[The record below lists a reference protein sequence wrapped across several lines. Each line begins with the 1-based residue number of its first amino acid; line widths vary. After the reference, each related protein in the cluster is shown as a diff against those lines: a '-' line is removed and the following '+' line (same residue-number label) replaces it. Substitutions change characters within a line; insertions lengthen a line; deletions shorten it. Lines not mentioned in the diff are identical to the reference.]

1 MVRSRKIK
9 PGIFIIILVL
19 GSIINLQA
27 QNFNEWFN
35 QKKTQTK
42 YLVDQIVALQVYI
55 SYLEK
60 GYRISRDGLNLIGGI
75 KEGEFNL
82 HKNYFNSL
90 KTVNPHIMKYPK
102 IAGILSM
109 QMGILSQQQATT
121 GLSKESNQFTA
132 EEIGY
137 IKKVFENLE
146 DEAEKDLDELQ
157 LVITNGQMQMTDDER
172 IKEIDRLYNSI
183 QDKYSFSKSFSDKVK
198 LLSQQIENGNKAAK
212 ELKELYGIQP
222 Q

>member
-1 MVRSRKIK
+1 MVRSHKIK
-9 PGIFIIILVL
+9 PRIFIIIILVL
-19 GSIINLQA
+19 GSIIDLQA

-60 GYRISRDGLNLIGGI
+60 GYRISKDGLNLIGDI

-109 QMGILSQQQATT
+109 QMGILSREQATI
-121 GLSKESNQFTA
+121 GLSEESNQFNT

-172 IKEIDRLYNSI
+172 IKEIDRIYSKVQN
-183 QDKYSFSKSFSDKVK
+183 KYSFSQAFSKQVK
-198 LLSQQIENGNKAAK
+198 QLAQQREQGKETAK
-212 ELKELYGIQP
+212 ELKALYRNQP
-222 Q
+222 

>member
-1 MVRSRKIK
+1 MKIK
-9 PGIFIIILVL
+9 IAIILLLISIQINSYAQGL
-19 GSIINLQA
+19 G
-27 QNFNEWFN
+27 EWVN

-60 GYRISRDGLNLIGGI
+60 GYRISKDGLSLTRDI

-109 QMGILSQQQATT
+109 LMGILNEHLATIS
-121 GLSKESNQFTA
+121 LSKKSNQFTA

-137 IKKVFENLE
+137 IKKVFKNLE
-146 DEAEKDLDELQ
+146 DEAEKDLDELR

-172 IKEIDRLYNSI
+172 INDIDKINNRVQN
-183 QDKYSFSKSFSDKVK
+183 KYSFSKSFSDKVK
-198 LLSQQIENGNKAAK
+198 LLAQQRENGNKEAK
-212 ELKELYGIQP
+212 ELKALYGIQP
-222 Q
+222 

>member
-1 MVRSRKIK
+1 MKIK
-9 PGIFIIILVL
+9 ITIILLLISIQINSYAQGL
-19 GSIINLQA
+19 G
-27 QNFNEWFN
+27 EWVN

-60 GYRISRDGLNLIGGI
+60 GYRISKDGLSLTRDI

-82 HKNYFNSL
+82 HKSYLGSL

-102 IAGILSM
+102 IAGTLSM
-109 QMGILSQQQATT
+109 QMGILNEHLVTIN
-121 GLSKESNQFTA
+121 LSKESGRFNV
-132 EEIGY
+132 EELDY
-137 IKKVFENLE
+137 IKKVYSNLE

-172 IKEIDRLYNSI
+172 IKEIDRIYNRVR
-183 QDKYSFSKSFSDKVK
+183 DKYSFSKSFSNKAK
-198 LLSQQIENGNKAAK
+198 LLAQQRKNGNKEAK
-212 ELKELYGIQP
+212 ELKALYSIQS

>member
-9 PGIFIIILVL
+9 PRIFIIIILVL
-19 GSIINLQA
+19 GSIIDLQA

-42 YLVDQIVALQVYI
+42 YLVDQIVALQAYI

-60 GYRISRDGLNLIGGI
+60 GYHISRDGLNLIGDI

-109 QMGILSQQQATT
+109 QMGILSQQQATI
-121 GLSKESNQFTA
+121 GLSKESNQFTV

-157 LVITNGQMQMTDDER
+157 LIITNGQMQMTDDER
-172 IKEIDRLYNSI
+172 IKEIDRIYNRV
-183 QDKYSFSKSFSDKVK
+183 QEKYSFSKRFSDKVK
-198 LLSQQIENGNKAAK
+198 LLAQQRKNGNKAAK
-212 ELKELYGIQP
+212 ELKALYGIQP
-222 Q
+222 